1 MRFAMG
7 AQLKNLNYLINKKE
21 LFKEIVFLA
30 TSNEYNKA
38 YKIVEETQK
47 GIETYLEY
55 NEEKSKC
62 KILDF
67 FYVLKLYIR

>member
-1 MRFAMG
+1 MG

-47 GIETYLEY
+47 GI
-55 NEEKSKC
+55 
-62 KILDF
+62 
-67 FYVLKLYIR
+67 